1 MLSKTDILAAKD
13 IKIEEISVP
22 EWGGSVF
29 VKEMTGAERD
39 KYESSILEIKG
50 GNQTVNLQNAR
61 AKLAAFTI
69 CDENGNRIFSEADI
83 SALASKS
90 ATALQR
96 IFEKAMSLSR
106 IGEKDIEDLTK
117 N

>member
-1 MLSKTDILAAKD
+1 MLSKNDILGAKD
-13 IKIEEISVP
+13 IKIELVDVP
-22 EWGGSVF
+22 EWGGSVY

-50 GNQTVNLQNAR
+50 DRQTVNLQNAR
-61 AKLAAFTI
+61 AKLASYTI
-69 CDENGNRIFSEADI
+69 CDENGNRLFTETDI

-96 IFEKAMSLSR
+96 IFEKGMSLSK
-106 IGEKDIEDLTK
+106 IGKDDMDSLTK